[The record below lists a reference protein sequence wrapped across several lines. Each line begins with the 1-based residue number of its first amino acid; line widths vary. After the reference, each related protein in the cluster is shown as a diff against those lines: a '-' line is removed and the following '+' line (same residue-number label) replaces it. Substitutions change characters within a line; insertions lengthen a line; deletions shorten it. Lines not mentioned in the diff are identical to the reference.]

1 MTGGGF
7 GGSAIALV
15 PVERVDAV
23 QAAVA
28 TAFVARGW
36 GAAGVH
42 RGRAG
47 RRRAGHATE
56 RLG

>member
-15 PVERVDAV
+15 PIERVDAV
-23 QAAVA
+23 QAAVT

-36 GAAGVH
+36 GQPAFIV
-42 RGRAG
+42 
-47 RRRAGHATE
+47 RRAGGRARVSTD
-56 RLG
+56 G